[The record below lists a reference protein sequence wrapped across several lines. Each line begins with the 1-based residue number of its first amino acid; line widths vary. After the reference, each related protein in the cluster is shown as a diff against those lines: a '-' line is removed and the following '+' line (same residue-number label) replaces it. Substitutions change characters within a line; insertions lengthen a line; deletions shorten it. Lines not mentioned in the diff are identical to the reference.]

1 MISVSGRF
9 RDTMCKPAK
18 ASMRHCDCSTGLSR
32 LIQTM
37 RSRKAF
43 AAYIY
48 ALQHTQTW
56 TTADDISKGGRLAH
70 EALVSSRDEP
80 TTIAFAAHPLAMLT
94 RDYDT
99 ALAAMDRAVY
109 LNPNSAQILLR
120 SAFVRLWVS
129 DTDRAIDEFSRSMRL
144 SPVDPEIGYALG
156 GLAYALLRK
165 GDYEKGSGDA
175 HRSAREMAR

>member
-1 MISVSGRF
+1 
-9 RDTMCKPAK
+9 
-18 ASMRHCDCSTGLSR
+18 
-32 LIQTM
+32 
-37 RSRKAF
+37 
-43 AAYIY
+43 
-48 ALQHTQTW
+48 
-56 TTADDISKGGRLAH
+56 
-70 EALVSSRDEP
+70 
-80 TTIAFAAHPLAMLT
+80 MLT

-156 GLAYALLRK
+156 GLAFALLRK
-165 GDYEKGSGDA
+165 GDYEKGSEYA
-175 HRSAREMAR
+175 HRSAREMPRWVSAWIAVAVASVKTDRPKEAQEAIRRVLLLAPHYSISVARRWNMNRDQSNLEWFYDTLRKAGLPE